1 MPSLTIRD
9 IPEPLMEKLREAAA
23 ETRRSVN
30 AQAVRWFEQ
39 AAKQWMSQQ
48 EKAQLLLD
56 IRASRRSGTRRRK
69 PGTNSVAII
78 RRMRNERAKSTSRAG
93 R

>member
-1 MPSLTIRD
+1 MSSLTIRD
-9 IPEPLMEKLREAAA
+9 IPEPLMEKLRAAAA

-39 AAKQWMSQQ
+39 AARDWLSRK
-48 EKAQLLLD
+48 ERAELLAE
-56 IRASRRSGTRRRK
+56 IRDSRRSAARHRK
-69 PGTNSVAII
+69 RGHNSVALI
-78 RRMRNERAKSTSRAG
+78 RRMRDERTKATSRTG